1 MWFSKYLK
9 KPLDSH
15 WYQVT
20 SCLHANAKWKIQ
32 KNKRHSPHW
41 TAEGEGGTNSLWED
55 GEPGTGRR
63 RCPLK
68 NLTDISRQGHVYREE
83 TCGWTPPANSEPD
96 LRNCLQ
102 KFTNDISSSA
112 CSHVGEKKTQKRKKK
127 KAKTKMH
134 LIMTRTSIK
143 NEPGRLRVKTK
154 IPT

>member
-1 MWFSKYLK
+1 MQMLSEKFR
-9 KPLDSH
+9 
-15 WYQVT
+15 
-20 SCLHANAKWKIQ
+20 KIKGILLTGQ
-32 KNKRHSPHW
+32 QREKEERTH
-41 TAEGEGGTNSLWED
+41 WED